1 MWDHSPVLG
10 CRRHLF
16 AKIQIFVVLR
26 HHKRYT
32 GQGWDTQ
39 CLGEW
44 RCWAGLAESLQCQPW
59 GRVTPLLLV
68 PGQCCKMLY
77 FSMVVLAPS
86 SAGSELQ
93 VCSSALALILQ
104 GLQRCHKAAWCVTSW
119 NVSQL
124 EHCCRFPLYFFFH
137 AHSSPWLKIRQTR
150 STVKIKMFLVPTFPN
165 AFPLSPPNQCITLYN
180 TA

>member
-1 MWDHSPVLG
+1 MLG

-119 NVSQL
+119 NISQL
-124 EHCCRFPLYFFFH
+124 EHCCHFPLYFFFH
-137 AHSSPWLKIRQTR
+137 SLVHIWFCSSFLSRPTANINNSWLLQVLI
-150 STVKIKMFLVPTFPN
+150 IFE
-165 AFPLSPPNQCITLYN
+165 